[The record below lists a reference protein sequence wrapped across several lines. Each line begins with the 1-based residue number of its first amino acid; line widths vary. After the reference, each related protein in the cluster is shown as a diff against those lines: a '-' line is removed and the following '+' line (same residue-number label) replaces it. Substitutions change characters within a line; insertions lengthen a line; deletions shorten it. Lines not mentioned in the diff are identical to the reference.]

1 VKPQYGL
8 TDAEMEQMLLA
19 GFTHAKQ
26 DVETRLQIE
35 AREEARQLVYQAQ
48 RFLDKHAAA
57 LTAAERSQMADAVA
71 QLQQQVD
78 AGADKQALHAAM
90 DALDTLS
97 RPFAQRVME
106 DALRTAM
113 VGKGVG
119 EVE

>member
-1 VKPQYGL
+1 MTRGLLIRLLFCNKTPL
-8 TDAEMEQMLLA
+8 TDRSLDTLRNQIAE
-19 GFTHAKQ
+19 
-26 DVETRLQIE
+26 
-35 AREEARQLVYQAQ
+35 
-48 RFLDKHAAA
+48 
-57 LTAAERSQMADAVA
+57 
-71 QLQQQVD
+71 
-78 AGADKQALHAAM
+78 GADKQALHAAM